1 MEYKIMQ
8 EFIEGYQDFKDIDLN
23 NYKDLFKD
31 LVEHGQKPKALFIG
45 CSDSRVVPTLITKT
59 LPGELFV
66 IRNIGNFVAPFQP
79 DSEFHAT
86 AAAIEYATDVLEV
99 ENIIVCGHTHCG
111 AIGSLFKQIKPTPNN
126 IHTIKWLSLGEDAKK
141 IAQMHFPD
149 APIDFLK
156 EYTEQVSVVI
166 QLKNLLSYPSVRER
180 VDAKKLFL
188 HGWHYDLESG
198 NILYYSKKDRMFI
211 PLDEASSDEL
221 TK

>member
-1 MEYKIMQ
+1 MQ
-8 EFIEGYQDFKDIDLN
+8 EVIDGYQEFKDIDLQ
-23 NYKDLFKD
+23 NYKYLFKD

-45 CSDSRVVPTLITKT
+45 CSDSRVVPNLITNT

-111 AIGSLFKQIKPTPNN
+111 AIGALFKDLKPNKNN
-126 IHTIKWLSLGEDAKK
+126 IHTIKWLSLGESAKK
-141 IAQMHFPD
+141 ISLMHMPD
-149 APIDFLK
+149 APLEIQK
-156 EYTEQVSVVI
+156 EYAEQVSVVI
-166 QLKNLLSYPSVRER
+166 QLKNLLTYPSVKER

-188 HGWHYDLESG
+188 HGWHYDLENG
-198 NILYYSKKDRMFI
+198 NILYYSKKDRMFV
-211 PLDEASSDEL
+211 PLEESTDEQNNI
-221 TK
+221 